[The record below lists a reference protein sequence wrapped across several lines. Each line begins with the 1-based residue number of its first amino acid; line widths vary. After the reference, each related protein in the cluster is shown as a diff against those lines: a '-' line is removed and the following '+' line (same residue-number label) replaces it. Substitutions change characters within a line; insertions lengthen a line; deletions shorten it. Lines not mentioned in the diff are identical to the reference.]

1 MFTKIICYKGF
12 WPSVV
17 FLSVMFIIIYNLAD
31 WGMVFD
37 FDFQAYIDERF
48 DAEHLLRFL
57 FANVLSGL
65 VYGFIISFFK
75 FRAKIKKQDQNDISK
90 S

>member
-1 MFTKIICYKGF
+1 MFTKVICYKGF

-17 FLSVMFIIIYNLAD
+17 FLSIMFIIIYNIAD
-31 WGMVFD
+31 WGMAFN

-48 DAEHLLRFL
+48 DSDKLLRFL

-75 FRAKIKKQDQNDISK
+75 FRSRVKKQYQNDTK
-90 S
+90 

>member
-1 MFTKIICYKGF
+1 MFSKVISYKGF

-31 WGMVFD
+31 WGMVFE
-37 FDFQAYIDERF
+37 FDFQNYIDERF
-48 DAEHLLRFL
+48 ASENLLRFL

-75 FRAKIKKQDQNDISK
+75 FRTKIKKQNQGK
-90 S
+90 VE

>member
-1 MFTKIICYKGF
+1 
-12 WPSVV
+12 
-17 FLSVMFIIIYNLAD
+17 MFIIIYNLAD

-37 FDFQAYIDERF
+37 FDFKAYTQERF
-48 DAEHLLRFL
+48 ASDQLLRFL

-75 FRAKIKKQDQNDISK
+75 FRGKIKKHSQNK

>member
-1 MFTKIICYKGF
+1 MFSKVICHKGF

-17 FLSVMFIIIYNLAD
+17 FLSIMFIIIYNIAD

-37 FDFQAYIDERF
+37 FDFQAYVDERF
-48 DAEHLLRFL
+48 TSEHLLRFL

-75 FRAKIKKQDQNDISK
+75 FRSKIKKKSQNGV
-90 S
+90 

>member
-1 MFTKIICYKGF
+1 MFSKVISYKGF

-17 FLSVMFIIIYNLAD
+17 FLSIMFIIIYNIAD
-31 WGMVFD
+31 WGMAFD
-37 FDFQAYIDERF
+37 FDFQAYTNERF
-48 DAEHLLRFL
+48 ATDKLLRFL

-75 FRAKIKKQDQNDISK
+75 FRSKIKKQYNNDSD
-90 S
+90 

>member
-48 DAEHLLRFL
+48 ATENLLRFL